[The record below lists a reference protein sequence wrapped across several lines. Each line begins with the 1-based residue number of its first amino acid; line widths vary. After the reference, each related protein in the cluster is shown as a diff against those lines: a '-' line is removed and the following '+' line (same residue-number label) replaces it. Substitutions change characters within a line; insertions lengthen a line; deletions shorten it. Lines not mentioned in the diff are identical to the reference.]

1 MREQKCNTPEPSP
14 TAPAGARMARAEP
27 GTIAICFVAAAL
39 QSVRARNLDADEL
52 LNQVGLSPSLLQVP
66 QARVSAKHYGQ
77 LWRLVALKLDDEFFG
92 QDSRRMKAGSFAML
106 CHSVLT
112 CRTLGQALERS
123 LRFYRLLLDDIS
135 GSLLR
140 EGGEARIT
148 LKRCADTPQRTFAHE
163 VLLMLLHGVACWLVG
178 RRIPI
183 LRAEF
188 SYPEPAHSGEYRLMY
203 CTNLSF
209 DRPLTAIVFDAAYLD
224 LPIVQN
230 ERSVKEFLRSAPE
243 NILVKYKNGSSLS
256 AGIRRRLRQLL
267 PGEVPDFETLAAE
280 LEHDGRDP
288 APPSARR
295 GCLLPGD
302 QGPAAARSGHRLSE
316 SFGPQRHGYRA
327 GIGILR
333 AQRLSPRISQMD
345 RRCAG
350 RIPPRPAG
358 MRRPV
363 GTLAGAQGRAVAN
376 SLMVID
382 CFCHADGGPQPL

>member
-1 MREQKCNTPEPSP
+1 MREQKCNSLEADL
-14 TAPAGARMARAEP
+14 TAPGVARMARAEP

-39 QSVRARNLDADEL
+39 ESVRARNLDADEL

-77 LWRLVALKLDDEFFG
+77 LWRLVARRLDDEFFG

-106 CHSVLT
+106 CHSVLS

-123 LRFYRLLLDDIS
+123 LRFYGLLLDDIS
-135 GSLLR
+135 GALMR
-140 EGGEARIT
+140 EGAEARIT
-148 LKRCADTPQRTFAHE
+148 LDRSADKPQRTFAHE

-188 SYPEPAHSGEYRLMY
+188 SYPEPAHSEEYRLMY

-209 DRPLTAIVFDAAYLD
+209 DRPLTSIVFDADYLD

-267 PGEVPDFETLAAE
+267 PGDVPDFETLAAE
-280 LEHDGRDP
+280 MNMTAATLRRRLHEEGASYQGIKDQLRRDLAISYLSHSDRSVMDIALELGFSER
-288 APPSARR
+288 SAFHRAFRKWTGASPGEFRR
-295 GCLLPGD
+295 GL
-302 QGPAAARSGHRLSE
+302 QG
-316 SFGPQRHGYRA
+316 
-327 GIGILR
+327 
-333 AQRLSPRISQMD
+333 
-345 RRCAG
+345 
-350 RIPPRPAG
+350 
-358 MRRPV
+358 
-363 GTLAGAQGRAVAN
+363 
-376 SLMVID
+376 
-382 CFCHADGGPQPL
+382 